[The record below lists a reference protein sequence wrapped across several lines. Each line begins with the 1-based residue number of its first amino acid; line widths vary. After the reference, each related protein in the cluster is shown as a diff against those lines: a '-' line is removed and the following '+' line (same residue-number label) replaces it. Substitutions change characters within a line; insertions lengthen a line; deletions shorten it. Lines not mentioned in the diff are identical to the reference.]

1 MKWRIL
7 IYVLLVLTAGCTDKT
22 KENSTV
28 STTKEE
34 MQVHCFG
41 RHLVDFPSGY
51 ELVVGTS
58 AIFSPLGETENLSTM
73 DVTILAA
80 GITQAE
86 FIATVQQR
94 RAEVVAAAHTRT
106 NILKDVKTLGDNA
119 ILLRILE
126 IDDAYTS
133 ELHLLRGNSYIKI
146 QTDSFNNKYLEAE
159 KRLAEFANNIELAKT
174 PTDPQPGFCLGPV
187 VVKGRYEREYADFAL
202 RNRLRPD
209 VLVAI
214 SVDTY
219 APDESTTLL
228 QRGEGPDSL
237 LTAFKVSNT
246 VLRKGETKVAG
257 MRAQEWLGWFPPSR
271 EDGGKEYK
279 LVLET
284 MRPTPA
290 PLQPHI
296 HIEIDTGMPDLAGI
310 YHKTTFTD
318 RDAVAFWDAMAKT
331 IRLRPGATD

>member
-1 MKWRIL
+1 MKSRIL
-7 IYVLLVLTAGCTDKT
+7 IYVLLVLIAGCTDN
-22 KENSTV
+22 KEKSPV
-28 STTKEE
+28 STIKEE
-34 MQVHCFG
+34 MKSHCFG
-41 RHLVDFPSGY
+41 RHLIDFPAGY
-51 ELVVGTS
+51 ELAVGTS
-58 AIFSPLGETENLSTM
+58 AIFSPPGETENLSTM
-73 DVTILAA
+73 DLTILAA

-86 FIATVQQR
+86 FTARVQKR
-94 RAEVVAAAHTRT
+94 RAEVVAAADDTI
-106 NILKDVKTLGDNA
+106 NILKEVKILGDNA
-119 ILLRILE
+119 TLLRVLTINE
-126 IDDAYTS
+126 SYVS
-133 ELHLLRGNSYIKI
+133 ELHLLKGNSYIKI

-159 KRLAEFANNIELAKT
+159 KRLAEFANNIELAKA
-174 PTDPQPGFCLGPV
+174 PADPQPGFCLGPV
-187 VVKGRYEREYADFAL
+187 VINGRYEREYADFAL
-202 RNRLRPD
+202 RSRLRPD

-237 LTAFKVSNT
+237 LTTFKVSNT

-284 MRPTPA
+284 MRPTPS
-290 PLQPHI
+290 PLQPSI
-296 HIEIDTGMPDLAGI
+296 HIEINTGMPDLAGI
-310 YHKTTFTD
+310 YHKTTFTNQE
-318 RDAVAFWDAMAKT
+318 AVSFWDAMAKT